1 MLWDGGPTP
10 LDSAPDRER
19 IAGVMTDYSSTLRG
33 AGLRVTEPRLAL
45 LSTAQQGGHSSVEEL
60 RQGVIERIGSV
71 SVQAVYDI
79 VHALTTAGLLRE
91 VRSTGTVT
99 YYEINRN
106 DNHHHAIC
114 RSCGKIEDVPCAKGE
129 KPCLD
134 ASHPHGYA
142 INEAEV
148 IYHGYCPD
156 CQKQR
161 QK

>member
-1 MLWDGGPTP
+1 MH
-10 LDSAPDRER
+10 SANNRER
-19 IAGVMTDYSSTLRG
+19 AAGAMRDYSSALRD

-45 LSTAQQGGHSSVEEL
+45 LRTAQEGGHSSVEAL
-60 RQGVIERIGSV
+60 RQGVVDRIGSV

-91 VRSTGTVT
+91 VRSAGTVT

-114 RSCGKIEDVPCAKGE
+114 RSCGRIEDVPCAKGE
-129 KPCLD
+129 KPCLH
-134 ASHPHGYA
+134 ASHTHGYT

-156 CQKQR
+156 CQAKR
-161 QK
+161 RK

>member
-1 MLWDGGPTP
+1 M
-10 LDSAPDRER
+10 R
-19 IAGVMTDYSSTLRG
+19 DYSNTLRD

-45 LSTAQQGGHSSVEEL
+45 LRTAQKGGHSSVEAL
-60 RQGVIERIGSV
+60 RQGVIDQIGSV

-91 VRSTGTVT
+91 VRSAGTVT

-114 RSCGKIEDVPCAKGE
+114 RSCGRIEDVPCAKGE
-129 KPCLD
+129 KPCLH
-134 ASHPHGYA
+134 ASHTHGYT

-148 IYHGYCPD
+148 IYHGYFPD
-156 CQKQR
+156 CQAKQR
-161 QK
+161 K